1 MWLWVLSTSY
11 TDIDGASRDLPGG
24 VDGVVA
30 DHYEVPAKLMTR
42 QNLAPKT

>member
-1 MWLWVLSTSY
+1 MVVGPVDEVY
-11 TDIDGASRDLPGG
+11 DVYGASRDLPGG

-42 QNLAPKT
+42 QSLAPKT